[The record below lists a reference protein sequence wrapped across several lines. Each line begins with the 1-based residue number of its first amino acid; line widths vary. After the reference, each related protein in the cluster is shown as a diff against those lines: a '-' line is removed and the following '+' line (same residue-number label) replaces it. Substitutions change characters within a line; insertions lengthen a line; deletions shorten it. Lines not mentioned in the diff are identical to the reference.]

1 MKIDYD
7 KEYDIIYLRF
17 SKKKYSY
24 SEEKDNIIVDYD
36 KEGKVIAIEILDASR
51 ILKHPIAEIMRIK
64 ETAVV

>member
-64 ETAVV
+64 EAAVV